1 MSNLATFENG
11 RHQSAKHHIE
21 ETKQLE
27 GVEAYTR
34 GTLELLKERNPEYYA
49 MVTTPKYVD
58 EKQRAIDY
66 ARRISNG
73 ATKAEAYCKVLGIDW
88 SIVGKDDVFKRWL
101 NTRLWRYEQLEIVVK
116 EIEYVQL
123 SMHRLFHDKHI
134 KALHEQFNLG
144 MTARSEKV
152 RADALH
158 QFIQNTRNP
167 LVGKPTDQDI
177 AMVSESRQL
186 LDSITNAFNSV
197 RKVESVDG
205 AYPQVDCAE
214 EKNPPSTIFANSQ
227 NLAIDVVP
235 LKDSL

>member
-11 RHQSAKHHIE
+11 KHGRTKHHTE
-21 ETKQLE
+21 EKKQLE
-27 GVEAYTR
+27 GVEAYTK

-49 MVTTPKYVD
+49 MVTVPEYVD

-66 ARRISNG
+66 ARRISSG
-73 ATKAEAYCKVLGIDW
+73 ATKVEAYCKILGMNWD
-88 SIVGKDDVFKRWL
+88 IVGTDDVFKKWL

-197 RKVESVDG
+197 RKVESTSSD
-205 AYPQVDCAE
+205 YPQVDCAE
-214 EKNPPSTIFANSQ
+214 EKNPPSTIFTKNEK
-227 NLAIDVVP
+227 LAIDVVP